1 MSIDMYIA
9 SMKLK
14 AKREKESENNTL
26 ETDRKLSFRLKEQD
40 EDFVYNPEK
49 RKFTFYQ
56 ICQFAVDKQYHIRKI
71 IYDEMGEMISHK
83 EAKLKKIKLEK
94 FLKGSPKYKYTLY
107 PAYNLDIVGYPQSNE
122 VLMAKSQLLNNY

>member
-1 MSIDMYIA
+1 MSLDMYMA

-14 AKREKESENNTL
+14 AEKEKESDNKTL

-40 EDFVYNPEK
+40 EEFVYNPDKME
-49 RKFTFYQ
+49 FTFYQ

-71 IYDEMGEMISHK
+71 IYNELGEMVRYK
-83 EAKLKKIKLEK
+83 EAKLKKNRLEK

-107 PAYNLDIVGYPQSNE
+107 PAYNLDIVGYPKSDE
-122 VLMAKSQLLNNY
+122 ILMAKSQILNNY